1 MNTKLKRTMKKAVAA
16 AMAAALLTGMAPNIP
31 SSNVV
36 RAESVREDYVPTG
49 KLRNVMYYGDWS
61 IWGGQGN
68 FYPGGIPAD
77 QLTHLNFAFLD
88 FDSSGKLIFCDKDAA
103 VGAPVG
109 MPGVQWDSANAGI
122 LSAMQLLRAENPN
135 LRIGVSLG
143 GWSKSGDFSQVAA
156 NENTRKKFVE
166 NVLKFIKYTNMDF
179 VDLDWEYP
187 GENQY
192 RDPDLVDNKNDE
204 GTTNASAADKENYIK
219 LLQEFRDGLDAQGA
233 ELNKTYELTVALPA
247 PKAKLD
253 DGIDI
258 EKLFKLVDFAN
269 IMTYD
274 MRGAWDETSGHQTG
288 LYTNPNDPLKDAGL
302 SVDDSVQYLLANGA
316 VADKIVIGCAF
327 YTRGWQKVTGEADSN
342 LPGLFGTAE
351 AVSKDADLSPSKGA
365 LNEAPIKNGE
375 GGRCG
380 GVWGYGSLD
389 KLKAAYPGL
398 KEYWDDV
405 AKAPYL
411 YNAETGAFFTYD
423 NPRSINEK
431 ADYVKE
437 NNLGGIISWMASQ
450 DKETTVAGQRDELT
464 KTIKEALFGADPLTQ
479 YNISNAAI
487 DVSVAVDTYT
497 EEWSNATGYSITIT
511 NNAKNS
517 ESDTVLSLVENAGK
531 TVKMP
536 KLYIKTKNNQT
547 FTSGGYGSGEITN
560 EDGVCIIN
568 LATVY
573 DNLQIKPGTS
583 INFKIKSS
591 AETVSVDD
599 IERMELSQRI
609 TADGVEISKQNVY

>member
-1 MNTKLKRTMKKAVAA
+1 MRTNFKRNMTKAVAA
-16 AMAAALLTGMAPNIP
+16 AMAAAMLIGMAPAVP
-31 SSNVV
+31 FHNVAK
-36 RAESVREDYVPTG
+36 AESTSVVDYVTTG

-88 FDSSGKLIFCDKDAA
+88 FDSNGNLIFCDKDAA
-103 VGAPVG
+103 TGAPVG
-109 MPGVQWDSANAGI
+109 MPGVQWGGANAGI

-156 NENTRKKFVE
+156 SDSTRKAFVQ

-187 GENQY
+187 GEHQY
-192 RDPDLVDNKNDE
+192 RDPDLVDNRRDE
-204 GTTNASAADKENYIK
+204 GTTHASAADKANYIA
-219 LLQEFRDGLDAQGA
+219 LLQEFRNQLDAQGK

-247 PKAKLD
+247 PKAKLN

-258 EKLFKLVDFAN
+258 PKLFELVDFAN

-316 VADKIVIGCAF
+316 PSDKIVIGSAF
-327 YTRGWQKVTGEADSN
+327 YTRGWEKVTGGADAS

-351 AVSKDADLSPSKGA
+351 QVNKDGDRSPSRGA
-365 LNEAPIKNGE
+365 LNEAPIKDGE

-380 GVWGYGSLD
+380 GVWGYGSID

-398 KEYWDDV
+398 KEYWDDT

-423 NPRSINEK
+423 NQRSIREK
-431 ADYVKE
+431 ANYVKSH
-437 NNLGGIISWMASQ
+437 NLGGIISWMASQ
-450 DKETTVAGQRDELT
+450 DKQTSTGKRDELT
-464 KTIKEALFGADPLTQ
+464 RTIKEALFGSAPLQQ
-479 YNISNAAI
+479 YKISNAPI
-487 DVSVAVDTYT
+487 EVDVKVDTYQ
-497 EEWSNATGYSITIT
+497 EAWSNAKGYTITIKNT
-511 NNAKNS
+511 AKKV
-517 ESDTVLSLVENAGK
+517 ESGETLSLVETAGK
-531 TVKMP
+531 TIKMP

-547 FTSGGYGSGEITN
+547 FTSGGYGSGQVTN
-560 EDGVCIIN
+560 KEGVCIVD

-573 DNLQIKPGTS
+573 DNMQVNPGGT
-583 INFKIKSS
+583 ITFQLKSS
-591 AETVSVDD
+591 ADTISIDD
-599 IERMELSQRI
+599 IDSIELSQRI
-609 TADGVEISKQNVY
+609 TASGVEISKQVVY